1 MSQCIKLLLI
11 LLFGLGGTIA
21 LSQGGNRNELEKRKK
36 DLQKEI
42 KLTTQLIQETRK
54 SKTASLSQ
62 LKGLQKKL
70 NDRVKLINTIQNEI
84 DLLSTTINVN
94 DRKIGELESDLTRL
108 KKSFAKIVR
117 QAYMNK
123 NQQSALMLV
132 FSSKDFH
139 QAYKRLYYL
148 RSYSNYRQE
157 QAKLIKLSQ
166 AELSE
171 RVVKLKTDL
180 SSKRVLLG
188 TEEQEKVLLNKEK
201 KDKEV
206 MLSALKKKEKGLKK
220 DLEKKEAASRKLD
233 KEIQRVIE
241 GAIAKERERAA
252 AKLKAENKAIR
263 TKAEKEGKPVPVEP
277 KVTSAPELKVTPE
290 TKALSGKFEAHKG
303 QLPWPVEKGV
313 ISESFGAHAHPVL
326 RGITTYNNGVD
337 IATTK
342 GASVR
347 SIYDGEV
354 MGVISIP
361 GSNMAVIVKHGE
373 YLSVYGNLANASVQK
388 GQKVKAGAGLGTA
401 DTDEDGKTE
410 AHLEIWKGKVKL
422 NPSMW
427 IAR

>member
-1 MSQCIKLLLI
+1 MNRCIKLFFI
-11 LLFGLGGTIA
+11 LLFGLGGINVQA
-21 LSQGGNRNELEKRKK
+21 QSGNRSELEKRKK
-36 DLQKEI
+36 ELQREI

-54 SKTASLSQ
+54 NKTASLSQ
-62 LKGLQKKL
+62 LKGLTKKL
-70 NDRVKLINTIQNEI
+70 NDRVRLINTIQSEI

-94 DRKIGELESDLTRL
+94 DRKIGELESDLSRL
-108 KKSFAKIVR
+108 KKSYAKILR

-132 FSSKDFH
+132 FSAKDFH

-148 RSYSNYRQE
+148 RSYSNYRAE

-166 AELSE
+166 AELSD

-188 TEEQEKVLLNKEK
+188 SEEQEKVLLNKEK

-206 MLSALKKKEKGLKK
+206 VLSELKKKEKGLKK
-220 DLEKKEAASRKLD
+220 DLEKKERASKKLD
-233 KEIQRVIE
+233 KEIQKVIE
-241 GAIAKERERAA
+241 RAIEKERERAA
-252 AKLKAENKAIR
+252 AKAKAESKAIR
-263 TKAEKEGKPVPVEP
+263 AKAEKEGKPVPAEP
-277 KVTSAPELKVTPE
+277 KVSSSPELKVTPE

-313 ISESFGAHAHPVL
+313 ISESFGSHPHPVL

-342 GASVR
+342 GANVK

-354 MGVISIP
+354 VGVISIP

-373 YLSVYGNLANASVQK
+373 YLSVYGNLASASVEK
-388 GQKVKAGAGLGTA
+388 GQKVRAGAGLGTA

-422 NPSMW
+422 NPSIW
-427 IAR
+427 IAK